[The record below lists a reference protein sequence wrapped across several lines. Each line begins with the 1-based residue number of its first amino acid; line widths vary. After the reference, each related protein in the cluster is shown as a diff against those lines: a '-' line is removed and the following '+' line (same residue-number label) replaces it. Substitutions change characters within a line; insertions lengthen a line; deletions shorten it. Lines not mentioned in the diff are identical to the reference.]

1 MVRFNEMPDE
11 LASTVLL
18 TPSQVWPFVSNIH
31 NALDGG
37 AEATQR
43 GGQKS
48 PAEQELVDT
57 EALPSFTSL
66 CRLRLLH
73 LRNGAKRCRSEG
85 SS

>member
-1 MVRFNEMPDE
+1 MVLLNEISDE
-11 LASTVLL
+11 LASTVIL

-57 EALPSFTSL
+57 EVLPFCVS
-66 CRLRLLH
+66 
-73 LRNGAKRCRSEG
+73 RSVAFKEWRKAI
-85 SS
+85 SI